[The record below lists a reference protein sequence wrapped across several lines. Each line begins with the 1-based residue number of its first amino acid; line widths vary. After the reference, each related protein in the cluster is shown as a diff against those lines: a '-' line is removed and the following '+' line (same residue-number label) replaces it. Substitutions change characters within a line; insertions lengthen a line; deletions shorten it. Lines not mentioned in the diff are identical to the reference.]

1 MGGMSLEY
9 AICDTNKILREVTL
23 PMDGVMVA
31 KLHSS
36 RSVAIGPLAVGPY
49 SLQ

>member
-1 MGGMSLEY
+1 MLEY

-31 KLHSS
+31 KLRSS
-36 RSVAIGPLAVGPY
+36 KSVVIGSPAVGPY